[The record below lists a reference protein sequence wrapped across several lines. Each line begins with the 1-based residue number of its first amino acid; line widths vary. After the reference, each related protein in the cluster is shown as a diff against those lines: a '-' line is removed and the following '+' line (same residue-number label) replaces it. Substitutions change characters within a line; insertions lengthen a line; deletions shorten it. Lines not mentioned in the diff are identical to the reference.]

1 MIDTTVMG
9 PGFLVFFQHNGIT
22 SGGYEPQIAYKGH
35 PWAYRPE
42 EKKALGVIE
51 DIAKKVVRAPLTASH
66 KVSKDD
72 LELML
77 RLKLQAKDMAFEV
90 KYLKLLVEL
99 QQFHRQQEEIFL
111 LLLH

>member
-1 MIDTTVMG
+1 MIDTTLMG

-22 SGGYEPQIAYKGH
+22 SGGYDPHIAYKGH
-35 PWAYRPE
+35 PWAYKPE
-42 EKKALGVIE
+42 EKEALEVIE
-51 DIAKKVVRAPLTASH
+51 GIAEKVVKTPLRPA
-66 KVSKDD
+66 KAVPKDD

-99 QQFHRQQEEIFL
+99 QQFHRRQEEIFL